1 MPRFEGQPIFIV
13 KNSFFLSLL
22 LVFVTDMLF
31 SQEYRIIGT
40 VKNIQN
46 SAIPFANVLLLQVN
60 DSTILKGTSTD
71 EGGKFQFL
79 SVTQGNYQL
88 TISYMGTQSP
98 PKLLVVSSDTDLG
111 DLLYE
116 EDTQVLDE
124 VVVQYQKPRLEQQVD
139 RLVFNIENTA
149 LAEGDIWDVL
159 KKTPSIV
166 VIQNQLTIKGNGNV
180 GIMINDRIV
189 NLPQE
194 DIINLL
200 SGTSASNVESIEV
213 ITNPPAKYSAEGGML
228 INIKMAQNLISG
240 YNGAIFN
247 NYSLGVFAKNAVGT
261 DHYFKSKNTDLSINY
276 SFGDDKEI
284 ARYTDVATFL
294 ENGNTASVWN
304 AEQNLITRRKKH
316 TLSAYFDFQLNS
328 RNTLSLSTINGYNPN
343 TNRYYD
349 TKTLI
354 NDPNAILLSSFN
366 TTNDSDED
374 QINTSFYV
382 DFVHKSTK
390 KGEEFSANSH
400 YTHYDSDRGQD
411 IATDFYDIE
420 GNPSGENDFTTRSQQ
435 KINLYS
441 FQLDYV
447 SPLNENSEMEAGLRF
462 AGIGSESRITQE
474 GYDRNQPGIDP
485 TESGIFLY
493 DEAIYAGYM
502 SFNAKWNALKF
513 KTGLRA
519 EYTQTVGD
527 LDRIA
532 TPTHHNYLEWFPSL
546 SLDYKLAEKHDLIFY
561 YYRRINR
568 PRYNSINPFQY
579 FQSNNSVVEGNPDL
593 LPATRHYLAAGYT
606 FDHSYTLEVFYKNE
620 KNLNQIQ
627 VFQDNATNLLRFI
640 NRNLLSDISYGFD
653 VIVNKDITRF
663 WDAYLIFSCYNRKDT
678 FSDLETG
685 QPIQNGLWSWFL
697 QTSSNLSL
705 LKDNSFYA
713 YIDFVYYSR
722 SVYGNSRQEATNQ
735 LGVTL
740 RKTLWNKKASI
751 SLGISDIFKQGDI
764 FNSRKFLD
772 QNNTSLYRGENRLFT
787 LGFRYKFGNTRIRD
801 NQKTKS
807 VEERNRI

>member
-1 MPRFEGQPIFIV
+1 MPRFECQPIFIV

-22 LVFVTDMLF
+22 LVFVTGMLF

-40 VKNIQN
+40 IKDTQN
-46 SAIPFANVLLLQVN
+46 SAIPFANVLLLRVN

-79 SVTQGNYQL
+79 SVVQGNYLL

-98 PKLLVVSSDTDLG
+98 PKPIAVSSDTDLG
-111 DLLYE
+111 DLMYE
-116 EDTQVLDE
+116 ADTQVLDE

-149 LAEGDIWDVL
+149 LSEGDIWDVL

-166 VIQNQLTIKGNGNV
+166 VVQNQLTIKGNGNV
-180 GIMINDRIV
+180 GIMINDRLV
-189 NLPQE
+189 NLPEE

-200 SGTSASNVESIEV
+200 SGTSASNVEAIEV

-228 INIKMAQNLISG
+228 INIKMAQNLVSG

-247 NYSLGVFAKNAVGT
+247 NYSLGVFPKNTIGT
-261 DHYFKSKNTDLSINY
+261 DHYFKSRNTDLSVNY
-276 SFGDDKEI
+276 SFGNDKGI
-284 ARYTDVATFL
+284 ARYTDVTTFL
-294 ENGNTASVWN
+294 ENGMEASVWN
-304 AEQNLITRRKKH
+304 AEQDLITKRKRH
-316 TLSAYFDFQLNS
+316 NLSAFFDLRLNA
-328 RNTLSLSTINGYNPN
+328 RNTLSLSSINGFNPK

-354 NDPNAILLSSFN
+354 NDPNASLLSSFN

-374 QINTSFYV
+374 QTNTSFYA
-382 DFVHKSTK
+382 DFEHKSLK
-390 KGEEFSANSH
+390 QGETISASSH
-400 YTHYDSDRGQD
+400 YTYYDSDRGQD
-411 IATDFYDIE
+411 LATDFFDVD
-420 GNPSGENDFTTRSQQ
+420 GNQTGVNDFTTRSKQ

-441 FQLDYV
+441 LQLDYI
-447 SPLNENSEMEAGLRF
+447 SPLGESSDIEAGLRY
-462 AGIGSESRITQE
+462 AGINSESRIVQE

-485 TESGIFLY
+485 TEAGFFTY

-502 SFNAKWNALKF
+502 SFNAKWAAWKF

-519 EYTQTVGD
+519 EYTQTTGD
-527 LDRIA
+527 LA
-532 TPTHHNYLEWFPSL
+532 EVAEPTHHNYLEWFPSL
-546 SLDYKLAEKHDLIFY
+546 SVDYNLAEKHDLKLY

-568 PRYNSINPFQY
+568 PRYSSINPFQY
-579 FQSNNSVVEGNPDL
+579 FQSNNSVIEGNPDL
-593 LPATRHYLAAGYT
+593 LPATRHYVAAGYT
-606 FDHSYTLEVFYKNE
+606 FDRSYTFEIFYKNE
-620 KNLNQIQ
+620 KNLNQVQ

-640 NRNLLSDISYGFD
+640 HRNLISDISYGFD

-685 QPIQNGLWSWFL
+685 QAIQNGLWSWFL
-697 QTSSNLSL
+697 QTSSNLNL
-705 LKDNSFYA
+705 LKDNSLYA
-713 YIDFVYYSR
+713 YVDFVYYSPT
-722 SVYGNSRQEATNQ
+722 VNGNSKQRASGQ
-735 LGVTL
+735 LGITL

-751 SLGISDIFKQGDI
+751 SLGISDIFNQSNI
-764 FNSRKFLD
+764 FTTRKYLD
-772 QNNTSLYRGENRLFT
+772 QNNTSFSRGENRLFS

-801 NQKTKS
+801 NQKSKS
-807 VEERNRI
+807 VEERNRL